1 MNNPVIKIIVQLF
14 AIFIN
19 IDKNYNN
26 KQVVDILNSYL
37 SHYLKENKLQ
47 EFISMFQFYNSQ
59 YADNTHKD
67 FNKDISLKSVK
78 MLRLLDS
85 LNKSLVYSEKI
96 FLFSHLVELLKKK
109 HPVLA
114 DEKDILNTIAW
125 SFKIPDDEIDDL
137 EAFIL
142 SGYKQ
147 VPHQNRLLLL
157 TENETEAERQSVR
170 FIKRHNL
177 NGEISF
183 LNIPSANLFIFQY
196 DGQDTLFLNGLKIY
210 PGKVY
215 KFSKGNAISSY
226 KLGFQNVRLKPIYY
240 TEIAQHYI
248 IRNSADNAEL
258 ILDNVGF
265 EYKNSNIGIKPFR
278 FKTESF
284 FFVGVIGS
292 SGVGKST
299 LLNII
304 NGNITPNSG
313 SVKINGYD
321 VHKNIDKLKG
331 LIGYVPQD
339 DLLFEELTVFQ
350 NLYYNARL
358 CFDTYHNDEIKSIV
372 EETLAELNLT
382 EIKNS
387 RVGSPLDNRISGGQ
401 RKRVNLA
408 LELIRQPSVL
418 LVDEP
423 TSGLSSS
430 DSLHIMNLLREQTLK
445 GRLVIVNIHQPSSG
459 IFKLFDQLIVL
470 DHGGTPVYTGDP
482 MESLVYFK
490 TLDQQVYAEEK
501 ECPTCGNISP
511 EIILEILEDKQIDEN
526 GNYTS
531 KRKRT
536 PDQWYQ
542 LYKENIEKPKS
553 LEIKR
558 ENIPVNPFKQAGFV
572 KQLTV
577 FFTRN
582 LLTKL
587 VNRQYLLISLIE
599 APLLAFILAFFSK
612 YTLRTESEGFNYLFS
627 ENVNLPSYLLMS
639 IIVAMFIGMLLSAGE
654 IIKDRKILERE
665 KFLDLSRSSYLF
677 SKIITLFILSGFQI
691 FTYVIIGN
699 YILGIKGLTYEY
711 WMILFS
717 VAIFSNLAGL
727 NISSGLNSQ
736 VAIYI
741 LIPFFLIPQILLSGT
756 IIKFDNL
763 HGKLTSDLYPPFIA
777 DLMVSRWSYEALA
790 VEQFKSNK
798 YEIHLYDIEKKESDY
813 YYKANIYI
821 PELLQYLDKIKT
833 YIIYD
838 DSTNVNISN
847 TIQII
852 DNEMFKL
859 KEQFPEMNN
868 NFHNIDKSNI
878 NESKIDN
885 ARKTLNKIRQNTIRQ
900 LDNIMYKKDKK
911 LTALIQSQKGKD
923 NFRKFKQTYYNKAIA
938 ELVKGDENPYKIMV
952 KDNNLKRKFEPIYY
966 SPKQRN
972 GRAHFFAPEKKIGP
986 FSLSTLN
993 FNLTVIWLFNL
1004 LLYIALYYDILKK
1017 IINRFQSNTK
1027 Y

>member
-14 AIFIN
+14 AIFVN
-19 IDKNYNN
+19 IDKNYN
-26 KQVVDILNSYL
+26 KEEVVDILHSYL
-37 SHYLKENKLQ
+37 SHYLTENKLQ
-47 EFISMFQFYNSQ
+47 EFVAMFQFYNSQ
-59 YADNTHKD
+59 YADKIPKN
-67 FNKDISLKSVK
+67 FNKDISIKSVK
-78 MLRLLDS
+78 ILRLVDS
-85 LNKSLVYSEKI
+85 LNKSLIHSEKI
-96 FLFSHLVELLKKK
+96 FLFSHLVELLKLK
-109 HPVLA
+109 HSVLP

-125 SFKIPDDEIDDL
+125 SFKIPDEEIDDL
-137 EAFIL
+137 ETFIL
-142 SGYKQ
+142 EGCEK
-147 VPHQNRLLLL
+147 VNNKERLLLV
-157 TENETEAERQSVR
+157 TADESGAERKFLH

-177 NGEISF
+177 SGEICF
-183 LNIPSANLFIFQY
+183 LHIFSANLFIFY
-196 DGQDTLFLNGLKIY
+196 YYGEDTLFLNGLKIN

-226 KLGFQNVRLKPIYY
+226 KLGFQNVKLKSLYY
-240 TEIAQHYI
+240 TEIAQRYI
-248 IRNSADNAEL
+248 IKESKDNVEL

-265 EYKNSNIGIKPFR
+265 KYKNSNIGIKPFR

-284 FFVGVIGS
+284 YFVGVIGS

-304 NGNITPNSG
+304 NGNLTPDNG
-313 SVKINGYD
+313 SIKINGYD

-358 CFDTYHNDEIKSIV
+358 CFDTYHSEEIQAIV
-372 EETLAELNLT
+372 EETLSELNLK

-387 RVGSPLDNRISGGQ
+387 RVGSPMDNQISGGQ

-408 LELIRQPSVL
+408 LEMIRQPSVL

-482 MESLVYFK
+482 MEGLVYFK
-490 TLDQQVYAEEK
+490 TLDQQVHAEEK

-511 EIILEILEDKQIDEN
+511 EIILEILEDKEIDEN

-536 PDQWYQ
+536 PDDWYQ
-542 LYKENIEKPKS
+542 LYKEHIEKPES
-553 LEIKR
+553 LEVQR
-558 ENIPVNPFKQAGFV
+558 SNIPENPFKQAGLL
-572 KQLTV
+572 KQFSV

-582 LLTKL
+582 LVTKL
-587 VNRQYLLISLIE
+587 VNKQYLLISLIE

-654 IIKDRKILERE
+654 IIRDRKVLERE
-665 KFLDLSRSSYLF
+665 KFLNLSRSGYLL
-677 SKIITLFILSGFQI
+677 SKITLLLFLSGFQI

-699 YILGIKGLTYEY
+699 YILEIRGLTYEY

-741 LIPFFLIPQILLSGT
+741 LIPFLLIPQILLSGT

-777 DLMVSRWSYEALA
+777 DLMVSRWSFEALT
-790 VEQFKSNK
+790 VEQFMSNK
-798 YEIHLYDIEKKESDY
+798 YEKQLYNIEKEESNY
-813 YYKANIYI
+813 YYEANIYI
-821 PELLQYLDKIKT
+821 PEILEYLDEIQT
-833 YIIYD
+833 YITYD
-838 DSTNVNISN
+838 NSASNNINNS
-847 TIQII
+847 IEII
-852 DNEMFKL
+852 NNELNKIED
-859 KEQFPEMNN
+859 KFPEMKNN
-868 NFHNIDKSNI
+868 LDNIDQSQI
-878 NESKIDN
+878 EESKIIN
-885 ARKTLNKIRQNTIRQ
+885 LKKTLNTIRQ
-900 LDNIMYKKDKK
+900 DIAIQLDSIMYKKDKK
-911 LTALIQSQKGKD
+911 LSEIIHSNKGKD
-923 NFRKFKQTYYNKAIA
+923 NFRKFKQKYHNKAIA
-938 ELVKGDENPYKIMV
+938 ELVKGKENT
-952 KDNNLKRKFEPIYY
+952 DNILFKNSHLKRKFEPVYY
-966 SPKQRN
+966 SPELKN
-972 GRAHFFAPEKKIGP
+972 GRAHFFAPEKQVGP
-986 FSLSTLN
+986 WSLYTFN
-993 FNLTVIWLFNL
+993 FNLAVIWLFNL
-1004 LLYIALYYDILKK
+1004 ILYIALYYNLLRKAIYKFQKK
-1017 IINRFQSNTK
+1017 TR
-1027 Y
+1027 